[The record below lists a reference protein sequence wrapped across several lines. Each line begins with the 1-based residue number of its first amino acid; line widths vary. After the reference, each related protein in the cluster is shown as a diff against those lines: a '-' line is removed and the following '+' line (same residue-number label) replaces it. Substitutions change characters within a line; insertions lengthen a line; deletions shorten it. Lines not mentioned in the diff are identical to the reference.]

1 MYLARWAILFTEAP
15 KELPDRNI
23 HLIVVE
29 MASMTV
35 KHILKVGNR
44 QRMICDL
51 QPLQAY
57 EPRIA
62 VYGTALHQ
70 QEPDVA
76 VAVGKDGYLKVFD
89 LDAGREL
96 TNQRVPKPMA
106 RTNTTI
112 IDFFGT
118 TR

>member
-1 MYLARWAILFTEAP
+1 MEQNNKVYPQGIRATNCCVRSGTPPTGARRRRCRREGRILEGLLSEDSRNPTH
-15 KELPDRNI
+15 LP
-23 HLIVVE
+23 
-29 MASMTV
+29 
-35 KHILKVGNR
+35 
-44 QRMICDL
+44 
-51 QPLQAY
+51 
-57 EPRIA
+57 
-62 VYGTALHQ
+62 TAQ
-70 QEPDVA
+70 
-76 VAVGKDGYLKVFD
+76 VFD

>member
-1 MYLARWAILFTEAP
+1 MIIPETLLTFT
-15 KELPDRNI
+15 
-23 HLIVVE
+23 
-29 MASMTV
+29 
-35 KHILKVGNR
+35 
-44 QRMICDL
+44 
-51 QPLQAY
+51 
-57 EPRIA
+57 
-62 VYGTALHQ
+62 
-70 QEPDVA
+70 
-76 VAVGKDGYLKVFD
+76 KVFD